1 MAALKLPSTVFPQKT
16 SSQNNR
22 EHFTQQGTPLQNREN
37 FCSNGSYL
45 HNREHIYTTGK
56 KLTQPQWRSVNGR
69 SQFHDRENSYVLL
82 SSQGEL
88 PNTWALFEIKM
99 QWIVSSLPRTRNRQ
113 ESGDIPEQNGTAE
126 ACWALNPEVAGL
138 KPFSCFHILTHSH
151 QIKHSAAAQF
161 SQPPGRKQIVI
172 TEVISLVILP
182 LCLSWLDSLFSQKLG
197 INSCIDWDCSWR
209 PRLLSLAPR
218 LRCDSFGQITTSEL
232 SPLMTPRNIWDCVP
246 CFNFTSNV
254 RITSLTHCSNIKV
267 CKNILSMRTGS
278 IPKI

>member
-56 KLTQPQWRSVNGR
+56 KLTQPQWRSVHGR

-126 ACWALNPEVAGL
+126 ACWARDPEVAGL

-161 SQPPGRKQIVI
+161 SQTPGRKQIVI
-172 TEVISLVILP
+172 TELISLVILT
-182 LCLSWLDSLFSQKLG
+182 LCLSWLDSFFSQKLG
-197 INSCIDWDCSWR
+197 INSCIDWDCSWSPGFSVLQLAWGATPSVKSPPVSYPLWR
-209 PRLLSLAPR
+209 PQET
-218 LRCDSFGQITTSEL
+218 FGTVYLTLTLQAMHESHPWHIVQI
-232 SPLMTPRNIWDCVP
+232 
-246 CFNFTSNV
+246 
-254 RITSLTHCSNIKV
+254 
-267 CKNILSMRTGS
+267 
-278 IPKI
+278 